1 MHPLTAGPGHRE
13 TAAHGVRQTGEAP
26 PTGSPPSPADA
37 SGGIGPSASST
48 PGSPAKHPPRSS
60 TPGSGAPVPSVP
72 TRSKS
77 SGVSSGSCL
86 SIVNRGGARDLQRSE
101 PTSRARRFVGMDRGA
116 GRGVA
121 SGRVGSG
128 RVGSKAL
135 LGHSEVGHRCRFAP
149 IASLGLIGR
158 LKGRFSARLLRGIRR
173 FDTVPADLEHE
184 PS

>member
-1 MHPLTAGPGHRE
+1 MRHAQSTA
-13 TAAHGVRQTGEAP
+13 TQW
-26 PTGSPPSPADA
+26 SWWD
-37 SGGIGPSASST
+37 
-48 PGSPAKHPPRSS
+48 
-60 TPGSGAPVPSVP
+60 
-72 TRSKS
+72 
-77 SGVSSGSCL
+77 
-86 SIVNRGGARDLQRSE
+86 DLR
-101 PTSRARRFVGMDRGA
+101 
-116 GRGVA
+116 GRGK
-121 SGRVGSG
+121 RVGSG